1 MKKIYIIF
9 LILFFTQS
17 CGYTPMYSKNQ
28 KVNFYIKSVEFAE
41 SDKDLANY
49 LKLNL
54 NNYFKKKN
62 GSEYIIDA
70 NISYKK
76 TIASKDSTGEI
87 EEYNLSSVA
96 KFIIKSNNFSKAI
109 NINETFKME
118 NFTDEFQERE
128 YEESIKKNMTRSITS
143 KLLFQLSRFDVN

>member
-1 MKKIYIIF
+1 MKKICTII
-9 LILFFTQS
+9 LILLFTQS

-28 KVNFYIKSVEFAE
+28 KVNFYIKSVEFTE

-54 NNYFKKKN
+54 NNYFEKKD

-76 TIASKDSTGEI
+76 SIASKDSTGEI
-87 EEYNLSSVA
+87 EEYNLSSIA
-96 KFIIKSNNFSKAI
+96 KFIIKSNNFSKTI
-109 NINETFKME
+109 NINESFKME
-118 NFTDEFQERE
+118 NFSDEFQEKE
-128 YEESIKKNMTRSITS
+128 YEDNIKKNIARTMTS

>member
-1 MKKIYIIF
+1 MKKICTII
-9 LILFFTQS
+9 LILLFTQS

-41 SDKDLANY
+41 SDKDLASY

-54 NNYFKKKN
+54 NNYFEKKD
-62 GSEYIIDA
+62 GPEYIIDA

-96 KFIIKSNNFSKAI
+96 KFIIKSNNFSKTI
-109 NINETFKME
+109 NINESFKME
-118 NFTDEFQERE
+118 NFSDEFQEKE
-128 YEESIKKNMTRSITS
+128 YEDNIKKNIARTMTS

>member
-1 MKKIYIIF
+1 MKKICTII
-9 LILFFTQS
+9 LILLFTQS

-28 KVNFYIKSVEFAE
+28 KVNFYIKSVEFTE

-54 NNYFKKKN
+54 NNYFEKKD

-70 NISYKK
+70 NIIYKK
-76 TIASKDSTGEI
+76 TIASKDSAGEI

-96 KFIIKSNNFSKAI
+96 KFIIKSNNFSKTI
-109 NINETFKME
+109 NINESFKME
-118 NFTDEFQERE
+118 NFSDEFQEKE
-128 YEESIKKNMTRSITS
+128 YEDNIKKNIARTMTS

>member
-1 MKKIYIIF
+1 MKKICTII
-9 LILFFTQS
+9 LILLFTQS

-28 KVNFYIKSVEFAE
+28 KVNFYIKSVEFTE

-54 NNYFKKKN
+54 NNYFEKKD

-96 KFIIKSNNFSKAI
+96 KFIIKSNNFSKTI
-109 NINETFKME
+109 NINESFKME
-118 NFTDEFQERE
+118 NFSDEFQEKE
-128 YEESIKKNMTRSITS
+128 YEDNIKKKIARTMTS

>member
-1 MKKIYIIF
+1 MKKICTII
-9 LILFFTQS
+9 LILLFTQS

-28 KVNFYIKSVEFAE
+28 KVNFYIKSVEFTE

-54 NNYFKKKN
+54 NNYFEKKD

-96 KFIIKSNNFSKAI
+96 KFIIKSNNFSKTI
-109 NINETFKME
+109 NINESFKME
-118 NFTDEFQERE
+118 NFSDEFQEKE
-128 YEESIKKNMTRSITS
+128 YEDNIKKNIARTVTS

>member
-1 MKKIYIIF
+1 
-9 LILFFTQS
+9 
-17 CGYTPMYSKNQ
+17 MYSKNQ
-28 KVNFYIKSVEFAE
+28 KVNFYIKSVEFTE

-54 NNYFKKKN
+54 NNYFEKKD

-96 KFIIKSNNFSKAI
+96 KFIIKSNNFSKTI
-109 NINETFKME
+109 NINESFKME
-118 NFTDEFQERE
+118 NFSDEFQEKE
-128 YEESIKKNMTRSITS
+128 YEDDIKKNIARTMTS

>member
-28 KVNFYIKSVEFAE
+28 KVNFYIKSVEFTE

-54 NNYFKKKN
+54 NNYFEKKN

-96 KFIIKSNNFSKAI
+96 KFIIKSNNFSKTI
-109 NINETFKME
+109 NINESFKME
-118 NFTDEFQERE
+118 NFSDEFQEKE
-128 YEESIKKNMTRSITS
+128 YEDNIKKNIARTMTS

>member
-1 MKKIYIIF
+1 MKKICTIF
-9 LILFFTQS
+9 LILLFTKS

-28 KVNFYIKSVEFAE
+28 KVNFYIKSVEFTE

-54 NNYFKKKN
+54 NNYFEKKD

-96 KFIIKSNNFSKAI
+96 KFIIKSNNFSKTI
-109 NINETFKME
+109 NINESFKME
-118 NFTDEFQERE
+118 NFGDEFQEKE
-128 YEESIKKNMTRSITS
+128 YEDNIKKNIARTMTS

>member
-28 KVNFYIKSVEFAE
+28 KVNFYIKSIEFTD
-41 SDKDLANY
+41 SDKNLANY
-49 LKLNL
+49 LRLNL
-54 NNYFKKKN
+54 NNYFEKKD

-76 TIASKDSTGEI
+76 TIASKDSAGEI
-87 EEYNLSSVA
+87 EEYSLSSVA
-96 KFIIKSNNFSKAI
+96 KFIIKSNNFSKTI

-128 YEESIKKNMTRSITS
+128 YEDNIKKNMARSITS

>member
-1 MKKIYIIF
+1 
-9 LILFFTQS
+9 
-17 CGYTPMYSKNQ
+17 MYSKNQ
-28 KVNFYIKSVEFAE
+28 KVNFYIKSIEFTD
-41 SDKDLANY
+41 SDKNLANY

-54 NNYFKKKN
+54 NNYFEKKN

-128 YEESIKKNMTRSITS
+128 YEENIKKNMTRSITS

>member
-28 KVNFYIKSVEFAE
+28 KVNFYIKSIEFTD
-41 SDKDLANY
+41 SDKNLANY

-54 NNYFKKKN
+54 NNYFEKKN

-118 NFTDEFQERE
+118 NFTDEFQEKE
-128 YEESIKKNMTRSITS
+128 YEENIKKNMTRSITS

>member
-1 MKKIYIIF
+1 MKKICTII
-9 LILFFTQS
+9 LILLFTQS

-28 KVNFYIKSVEFAE
+28 KVNFYIKSVEFTE

-54 NNYFKKKN
+54 KNYFEKKD
-62 GSEYIIDA
+62 GSEYIINA
-70 NISYKK
+70 NIIYNK
-76 TIASKDSTGEI
+76 TIASKDSAGEI

-96 KFIIKSNNFSKAI
+96 KFIIKSNNFSKTI
-109 NINETFKME
+109 NINESFKME
-118 NFTDEFQERE
+118 NFGDEFQEKE
-128 YEESIKKNMTRSITS
+128 YEDNIKKNIARTMTS

>member
-28 KVNFYIKSVEFAE
+28 KVNFYIKSIQFTD
-41 SDKDLANY
+41 SDKNLANY

-54 NNYFKKKN
+54 NNYFEKKN
-62 GSEYIIDA
+62 VSEYIIDA

-87 EEYNLSSVA
+87 EEYSLSSVA

-128 YEESIKKNMTRSITS
+128 YEDNIKKNMARSITS
-143 KLLFQLSRFDVN
+143 KLLFQLSRFNVN

>member
-1 MKKIYIIF
+1 MKKIYTIF
-9 LILFFTQS
+9 LILLFTQS

-28 KVNFYIKSVEFAE
+28 KVNFYIKSVEFTE

-54 NNYFKKKN
+54 NNYFEKKD
-62 GSEYIIDA
+62 GSEYIINA
-70 NISYKK
+70 NIIYNK
-76 TIASKDSTGEI
+76 TIDSKDSAGEI

-96 KFIIKSNNFSKAI
+96 KFIIKSNNFSKTI
-109 NINETFKME
+109 NINESFKME
-118 NFTDEFQERE
+118 NFSDEFQEKE
-128 YEESIKKNMTRSITS
+128 YEDNIKKNIARTMTS

>member
-28 KVNFYIKSVEFAE
+28 KVNFYIKSVEFTE

-54 NNYFKKKN
+54 NNYFEKKD

-96 KFIIKSNNFSKAI
+96 KFIIKSNNFSKTI
-109 NINETFKME
+109 NINESFKME
-118 NFTDEFQERE
+118 NFSDEFQEKE
-128 YEESIKKNMTRSITS
+128 YEDNIKKNIARTMTS
-143 KLLFQLSRFDVN
+143 KLLSQLSRFDVN

>member
-1 MKKIYIIF
+1 MKKICTII
-9 LILFFTQS
+9 LILLFTQS

-41 SDKDLANY
+41 SDKDLASY

-54 NNYFKKKN
+54 NNYFEKKD

-96 KFIIKSNNFSKAI
+96 KFIIKSNNFSKTI
-109 NINETFKME
+109 NMNESFKME
-118 NFTDEFQERE
+118 NFSDEFQEKE
-128 YEESIKKNMTRSITS
+128 YEDNIKKNIARTMTS

>member
-1 MKKIYIIF
+1 MKKICTII
-9 LILFFTQS
+9 LILLFTQS

-28 KVNFYIKSVEFAE
+28 KVNFYIKSVEFTE

-54 NNYFKKKN
+54 NNYFEKKD

-70 NISYKK
+70 NIIYKK

-96 KFIIKSNNFSKAI
+96 KFIIKSNNFSKTI
-109 NINETFKME
+109 NINESFKME
-118 NFTDEFQERE
+118 NFSDEFQEKE
-128 YEESIKKNMTRSITS
+128 YEDNIKKNIARTMTS

>member
-54 NNYFKKKN
+54 NNYFEKKD

-96 KFIIKSNNFSKAI
+96 KFIIKSNNFSKTI
-109 NINETFKME
+109 NINESFKME
-118 NFTDEFQERE
+118 NFSDEFQEKE
-128 YEESIKKNMTRSITS
+128 YEDNIKKNIARTMTS

>member
-1 MKKIYIIF
+1 MKKICTIF
-9 LILFFTQS
+9 LILLFTKS

-28 KVNFYIKSVEFAE
+28 KVNFYIKSVEFTE

-54 NNYFKKKN
+54 NNYFEKKD

-70 NISYKK
+70 NIIYKK
-76 TIASKDSTGEI
+76 TIASKDSAGEI

-96 KFIIKSNNFSKAI
+96 KFIIKSNNFSKTI
-109 NINETFKME
+109 NINESFKME
-118 NFTDEFQERE
+118 NFSDEFQEKE
-128 YEESIKKNMTRSITS
+128 YEDNIKKNIARTMTS

>member
-28 KVNFYIKSVEFAE
+28 KVNFYIKSIEFTD
-41 SDKDLANY
+41 SDKNLANY

-54 NNYFKKKN
+54 NNYFEKKN

-128 YEESIKKNMTRSITS
+128 YEENIKKNMTRSITS

>member
-1 MKKIYIIF
+1 MKKICTII
-9 LILFFTQS
+9 LILLFTQS

-54 NNYFKKKN
+54 NNYFEKKD

-70 NISYKK
+70 NIIYKK

-96 KFIIKSNNFSKAI
+96 KFIIKSNNFSKTI
-109 NINETFKME
+109 NINESFKME
-118 NFTDEFQERE
+118 NFSDEFQEKE
-128 YEESIKKNMTRSITS
+128 YEDNIKKNIARTMTS

>member
-28 KVNFYIKSVEFAE
+28 KVNFYIKSVEFTE

-54 NNYFKKKN
+54 NNYFEKKN

-96 KFIIKSNNFSKAI
+96 KFIIKSNNFSKTI
-109 NINETFKME
+109 NINESFKME
-118 NFTDEFQERE
+118 NFSDEFQEKE
-128 YEESIKKNMTRSITS
+128 YEDNIKKNIARTMTS
-143 KLLFQLSRFDVN
+143 KLLSQLSRFDVN

>member
-1 MKKIYIIF
+1 MKKICTII
-9 LILFFTQS
+9 LILLFTQS

-41 SDKDLANY
+41 SDKDLASY

-54 NNYFKKKN
+54 NNYFEKKD
-62 GSEYIIDA
+62 GSEYIINA

-96 KFIIKSNNFSKAI
+96 KFIIKSNNFSKTI
-109 NINETFKME
+109 NINESFKME
-118 NFTDEFQERE
+118 NFSDEFQEKE
-128 YEESIKKNMTRSITS
+128 YEDNIKKNIARTVTS

>member
-1 MKKIYIIF
+1 
-9 LILFFTQS
+9 
-17 CGYTPMYSKNQ
+17 MYSKNQ
-28 KVNFYIKSVEFAE
+28 KVNFYIKSVEFTE

-54 NNYFKKKN
+54 NNYFEKKD

-96 KFIIKSNNFSKAI
+96 KFIIKSNNFSKTI
-109 NINETFKME
+109 NINESFKME
-118 NFTDEFQERE
+118 NFSDEFQEKE
-128 YEESIKKNMTRSITS
+128 YEDNIKKNIARTMTS

>member
-1 MKKIYIIF
+1 MKKICTII
-9 LILFFTQS
+9 LILLFTQS

-54 NNYFKKKN
+54 NNYFEKKD

-76 TIASKDSTGEI
+76 TIASKDSAGEI

-96 KFIIKSNNFSKAI
+96 KFIIKSNNFSKTI
-109 NINETFKME
+109 NINESFKME
-118 NFTDEFQERE
+118 NFSDEFQEKE
-128 YEESIKKNMTRSITS
+128 YEDNIKKNIARTMTS

>member
-28 KVNFYIKSVEFAE
+28 KVNFYIKSIEFTD
-41 SDKDLANY
+41 SDKNLANY

-54 NNYFKKKN
+54 NNYFEKKE

-70 NISYKK
+70 NISYNK
-76 TIASKDSTGEI
+76 TIASKDNAGDI
-87 EEYNLSSVA
+87 EE
-96 KFIIKSNNFSKAI
+96 
-109 NINETFKME
+109 
-118 NFTDEFQERE
+118 
-128 YEESIKKNMTRSITS
+128 
-143 KLLFQLSRFDVN
+143 

>member
-1 MKKIYIIF
+1 MKKICTII
-9 LILFFTQS
+9 LILLFTQS

-41 SDKDLANY
+41 SDKDLASY

-54 NNYFKKKN
+54 NNYFEKKD

-96 KFIIKSNNFSKAI
+96 KFIIKSNNFSKTI
-109 NINETFKME
+109 NMNESFKME
-118 NFTDEFQERE
+118 NFSDEFQEKE
-128 YEESIKKNMTRSITS
+128 YEDNIKKSIARTVTS

>member
-1 MKKIYIIF
+1 MKKICTII
-9 LILFFTQS
+9 LILLFTQS

-54 NNYFKKKN
+54 NNYFEKKD

-96 KFIIKSNNFSKAI
+96 KFIIKSNNFSKTI
-109 NINETFKME
+109 NINESFKME
-118 NFTDEFQERE
+118 NFSDEFQEKE
-128 YEESIKKNMTRSITS
+128 YEDNIKKNIARTVTS

>member
-1 MKKIYIIF
+1 MKKICTII
-9 LILFFTQS
+9 LILLFTQS

-41 SDKDLANY
+41 SDKDLASY

-54 NNYFKKKN
+54 NNYFEKKD

-96 KFIIKSNNFSKAI
+96 KFIIKSNNFSKTI
-109 NINETFKME
+109 NINESFKME
-118 NFTDEFQERE
+118 NFSDEFQEKE
-128 YEESIKKNMTRSITS
+128 YEDNIKKNIARTVTS

>member
-1 MKKIYIIF
+1 MKKICTIF
-9 LILFFTQS
+9 LILLFTKS

-28 KVNFYIKSVEFAE
+28 KVNFYIKSVEFTE
-41 SDKDLANY
+41 SDRDLSNY

-54 NNYFKKKN
+54 NNYFEKKN
-62 GSEYIIDA
+62 GSEY
-70 NISYKK
+70 
-76 TIASKDSTGEI
+76 
-87 EEYNLSSVA
+87 
-96 KFIIKSNNFSKAI
+96 IIKSNNFSKAI

-128 YEESIKKNMTRSITS
+128 YEDNIKKNMARSITS

>member
-1 MKKIYIIF
+1 MKKICTII
-9 LILFFTQS
+9 LILLFTQS

-28 KVNFYIKSVEFAE
+28 KVNFYIKSVEFTE

-54 NNYFKKKN
+54 NNYFEKKD
-62 GSEYIIDA
+62 GPEYIIDA

-96 KFIIKSNNFSKAI
+96 KFIIKSNNFSKTI
-109 NINETFKME
+109 NINESFKME
-118 NFTDEFQERE
+118 NFSDEFQEKE
-128 YEESIKKNMTRSITS
+128 YEDNIKKNIARTMTS

>member
-1 MKKIYIIF
+1 MKKICTII
-9 LILFFTQS
+9 LILLFTQS

-28 KVNFYIKSVEFAE
+28 KVNFYIKSVEFTE

-54 NNYFKKKN
+54 NNYFEKKD

-70 NISYKK
+70 NIIYNK
-76 TIASKDSTGEI
+76 TIASKDSAGEI

-96 KFIIKSNNFSKAI
+96 KFIIKSNNFSKTI
-109 NINETFKME
+109 NINESFKME
-118 NFTDEFQERE
+118 NFSDEFQEKE
-128 YEESIKKNMTRSITS
+128 YEDNIKKNIARTMTS

>member
-1 MKKIYIIF
+1 MKKICTIF

-28 KVNFYIKSVEFAE
+28 KVNFYIKNIEFTE
-41 SDKDLANY
+41 SDQELENY

-54 NNYFKKKN
+54 NNYFEKKS

-70 NISYKK
+70 NISYIK

-87 EEYNLSSVA
+87 EEYNLASVA
-96 KFIIKSNNFSKAI
+96 KFIIKSNNFSKTI
-109 NINETFKME
+109 NINESFKME
-118 NFTDEFQERE
+118 NFSDEFQEKE
-128 YEESIKKNMTRSITS
+128 YEDNIKKNIARTMTS

>member
-28 KVNFYIKSVEFAE
+28 KVNFYIKSVEFTE

-54 NNYFKKKN
+54 NNYFEKKD

-70 NISYKK
+70 NIIYKK

-96 KFIIKSNNFSKAI
+96 KFIIKSNNFSKTI
-109 NINETFKME
+109 NINESFKME
-118 NFTDEFQERE
+118 NFSDEFQEKE
-128 YEESIKKNMTRSITS
+128 YEDNIKKNIARTMTS

>member
-28 KVNFYIKSVEFAE
+28 KVNFYIKSIEFTD
-41 SDKDLANY
+41 SDKNLANY

-54 NNYFKKKN
+54 NNYFEKKD

-70 NISYKK
+70 NIRYTKM
-76 TIASKDSTGEI
+76 IGSKDSAGEI

-109 NINETFKME
+109 NINETFKMD

-128 YEESIKKNMTRSITS
+128 YEDNIKKNMARSITS
-143 KLLFQLSRFDVN
+143 KLLFQLSKFDVN